1 MGSRR
6 RLLAGAVVALVV
18 VFGAGAALAAS
29 GANNPASS
37 FLGDVAKKLGI
48 SEEKLTD
55 AIQAAQIDRIDAAQA
70 RGEITKEQADE
81 LKEQVRSG
89 KGPAILPGFRGAG
102 PLGLGIPG
110 LGKGL
115 GLGHRGFFK
124 GGLGLDK
131 SESLE
136 AAADYLG
143 ITQAELRKAL
153 ANGKSPADLAKEKG
167 KSVDGLE
174 DAVKKPLKAK
184 VDEAVEDGLLTKE
197 QGDKLYA
204 ELSKVADAFVE
215 GDVAGPLGLRLPG
228 LGLGP
233 LGLGKGFG
241 HRGAPFHFGF
251 GLGGTDVL
259 SAAADYLGLTNAQL
273 REAMASGKSLSEIA
287 KDKGKSVDGLKD
299 AVKKPIKANIDKAV
313 EDGVLTKEQADK
325 LYGALSRGVDAFID
339 GGFSFKLKLGHG
351 KGGFRFDFHMGDEDQ
366 PGARSES
373 DVPAAPQV
381 F

>member
-6 RLLAGAVVALVV
+6 RLLAGGAAALVV
-18 VFGAGAALAAS
+18 VFGAGAALGAS
-29 GANNPASS
+29 GATNPASS

-55 AIQAAQIDRIDAAQA
+55 AIKAAEIDRIDAAQA
-70 RGEITKEQADE
+70 RGDITKEQADA
-81 LKEQVRSG
+81 LKERVRSG
-89 KGPAILPGFRGAG
+89 ETPAILPGFRSAGA
-102 PLGLGIPG
+102 PKLGIPG

-124 GGLGLDK
+124 GGLGLGK

-143 ITQAELRKAL
+143 ITQAQLREAL

-167 KSVDGLE
+167 KSVDGLKA
-174 DAVKKPLKAK
+174 AVKKPIKAK
-184 VDEAVEDGLLTKE
+184 VDEAVKDGLLTKE
-197 QGDKLYA
+197 QGDDLYS
-204 ELSKVADAFVE
+204 ELSKVADAFVD
-215 GDVAGPLGLRLPG
+215 GDFAGPLGLG
-228 LGLGP
+228 LRALGP

-259 SAAADYLGLTNAQL
+259 SAAADYLGMTNAQL
-273 REAMASGKSLSEIA
+273 RDAMAGGKSLSELA
-287 KDKGKSVDGLKD
+287 KDKGKSVDGLKN
-299 AVKKPIKANIDKAV
+299 AVKKPIKANVDKAV
-313 EDGVLTKEQADK
+313 KDGVLTKEQGDQ
-325 LYGALSRGVDAFID
+325 LYGALSNGVDAFID
-339 GGFSFKLKLGHG
+339 SGFSFKLKLGRG
-351 KGGFRFDFHMGDEDQ
+351 GDGFRFDFHMDDENDQ
-366 PGARSES
+366 GARIQS
-373 DVPAAPQV
+373 DPPAAPQV

>member
-1 MGSRR
+1 
-6 RLLAGAVVALVV
+6 LLAGGAAALVI
-18 VFGAGAALAAS
+18 VFGAGAALGAS
-29 GANNPASS
+29 GATNPASS

-55 AIQAAQIDRIDAAQA
+55 AIKATQIDRIDAAQA
-70 RGEITKEQADE
+70 RGDITKEQADA

-89 KGPAILPGFRGAG
+89 KTPTILPGFRAVG
-102 PLGLGIPG
+102 PLGLGVPG

-124 GGLGLDK
+124 GGLGLGK

-143 ITQAELRKAL
+143 LTQAELRQAL

-167 KSVDGLE
+167 KSVDGLKA
-174 DAVKKPLKAK
+174 AVKKPVKEE
-184 VDEAVEDGLLTKE
+184 VDEAVKDGLLTKE
-197 QGDKLYA
+197 QGDDLYA
-204 ELSKVADAFVE
+204 ALSKAADAFVD
-215 GDVAGPLGLRLPG
+215 GDFAGPLGLRLPG

-233 LGLGKGFG
+233 LGLGKAFG

-259 SAAADYLGLTNAQL
+259 GAAADYLGMTNAQL
-273 REAMASGKSLSEIA
+273 REAMAGGKSLSEIA
-287 KDKGKSVDGLKD
+287 KDKGKSVDGLKE
-299 AVKKPIKANIDKAV
+299 AVKKPIKANVDKAV
-313 EDGVLTKEQADK
+313 KDGVLTKEQGDE
-325 LYGALSRGVDAFID
+325 LYGALSNGVDAFID
-339 GGFSFKLKLGHG
+339 SGFSFKLKLR
-351 KGGFRFDFHMGDEDQ
+351 GGEGNFRFDFHMDDQDQQGSRLED
-366 PGARSES
+366 
-373 DVPAAPQV
+373 DVPAVPQV